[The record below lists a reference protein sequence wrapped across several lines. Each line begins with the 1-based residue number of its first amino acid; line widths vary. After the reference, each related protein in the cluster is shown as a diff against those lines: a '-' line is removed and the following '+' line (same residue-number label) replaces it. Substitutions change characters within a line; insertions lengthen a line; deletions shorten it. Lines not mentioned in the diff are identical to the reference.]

1 MSTPGSTLTSQGHA
15 YAQFQRALKTGNA
28 VLAMDL
34 ARELKRVTLEDALAL
49 CLVLRKDEARYQR
62 ATARWLAR
70 YHAEA
75 DAVTL
80 MDIREIAD
88 LLAALPVFGTD
99 AATELAS
106 RLEGQGLHRCATR
119 VRYIAM

>member
-1 MSTPGSTLTSQGHA
+1 MLLTSQGHVH
-15 YAQFQRALKTGNA
+15 AQFQRVLTTGNA
-28 VLAMDL
+28 ILALDL

-49 CLVLRKDEARYQR
+49 CLVLREDEQRYQR

-80 MDIREIAD
+80 TDIREIAD
-88 LLAALPVFGTD
+88 LLAVLPVHGAD
-99 AATELAS
+99 AASELAS
-106 RLEGQGLHRCATR
+106 HLERHRLYRCAIR
-119 VRYIAM
+119 VRDIAAK